1 VAGTTGLGAA
11 REATLR
17 ADPFDAARDRAR
29 SALRDRTPT
38 NAPTVPDAGDAPAAD
53 PSANPA
59 VSPSAAPAPVLEDP
73 FEARMAALRAMLD
86 PASRGRT
93 GEAIRPRGTRAE
105 EREARETL
113 TPDELRR
120 REASLT
126 PFAGVDAELLEI
138 LSGTGATTDSL
149 ILDPASESGIA
160 QQMRRGERLMSEGRY
175 FDAEEQFARVLTFR
189 AGYAPALVG
198 RAHAQ
203 LGAGLVLSAALN
215 LREFFASR
223 PESIAMRYTGAALPS
238 RERLLTLVEI
248 LRENLDRGVARE
260 DSALLLAYIGHQLD
274 DATIRDDGLRS
285 LRASDLTSPLPDVLS
300 RIWSAKPKPAAP

>member
-1 VAGTTGLGAA
+1 
-11 REATLR
+11 
-17 ADPFDAARDRAR
+17 
-29 SALRDRTPT
+29 
-38 NAPTVPDAGDAPAAD
+38 
-53 PSANPA
+53 
-59 VSPSAAPAPVLEDP
+59 
-73 FEARMAALRAMLD
+73 
-86 PASRGRT
+86 
-93 GEAIRPRGTRAE
+93 
-105 EREARETL
+105 
-113 TPDELRR
+113 
-120 REASLT
+120 
-126 PFAGVDAELLEI
+126 
-138 LSGTGATTDSL
+138 
-149 ILDPASESGIA
+149 
-160 QQMRRGERLMSEGRY
+160 MRRGERLMSEGRY